1 MCYCNVVLL
10 SGAYFYSRVLHG
22 MSNVLHWLAC
32 FILHLKVPAMFWVL
46 HHYTNNFNIPSSLAL
61 FPNLSFPPIFSV
73 YLLILFS
80 SLSLAPPSSCSF
92 PYIAA
97 LESHPCCQTVCSL
110 QCRMDT
116 SEGSVSPF
124 RKKLL
129 ISHTESSINS
139 AQWEKLQNTA
149 WRGGQ
154 WGRTLFWSIL
164 ASFNL
169 LIKVG

>member
-80 SLSLAPPSSCSF
+80 SSPLHHPPLVLFHILQPLNHTPVARQFVLCCAEWTLQKAACLLSGRNCLFHTQRVASIQHNGRNYRTQPGGEVNEAEHCSGAF
-92 PYIAA
+92 W
-97 LESHPCCQTVCSL
+97 LHL
-110 QCRMDT
+110 T
-116 SEGSVSPF
+116 S
-124 RKKLL
+124 
-129 ISHTESSINS
+129 
-139 AQWEKLQNTA
+139 
-149 WRGGQ
+149 
-154 WGRTLFWSIL
+154 
-164 ASFNL
+164 
-169 LIKVG
+169 